1 MTLIAHSPV
10 HKGWQGTARITTQH
24 FASIYGQA
32 VLVVE
37 DEPVGTFEAILADFE
52 ILSATDRERELLRWA
67 GYRVRGL

>member
-37 DEPVGTFEAILADFE
+37 DEPVGTFEAILAYFE

>member
-1 MTLIAHSPV
+1 
-10 HKGWQGTARITTQH
+10 
-24 FASIYGQA
+24 

-52 ILSATDRERELLRWA
+52 ILRATDRERELLRWA

>member
-10 HKGWQGTARITTQH
+10 RKGWQGTARITTQH

-32 VLVVE
+32 VLVVD

-52 ILSATDRERELLRWA
+52 ILRATDRERELLRWA